1 MQDGVIR
8 VYSYKEDIFE
18 DIAFGPTNRDFTA
31 NAIVWDVLKSAR
43 VHPQKFDS
51 REEERI
57 FKVKTKANGDCFF
70 TKKNMQNETIQ
81 TLYTTSG
88 MDPAVRE
95 MLQIVSTTR
104 TKAIGE
110 DTGTMSD

>member
-1 MQDGVIR
+1 
-8 VYSYKEDIFE
+8 
-18 DIAFGPTNRDFTA
+18 
-31 NAIVWDVLKSAR
+31 
-43 VHPQKFDS
+43 
-51 REEERI
+51 
-57 FKVKTKANGDCFF
+57 
-70 TKKNMQNETIQ
+70 MQNETIQ

>member
-1 MQDGVIR
+1 VQDGVIR

-70 TKKNMQNETIQ
+70 LPKRTCKTRPFKLFIQ
-81 TLYTTSG
+81 PQEWIQL
-88 MDPAVRE
+88 
-95 MLQIVSTTR
+95 
-104 TKAIGE
+104 
-110 DTGTMSD
+110 